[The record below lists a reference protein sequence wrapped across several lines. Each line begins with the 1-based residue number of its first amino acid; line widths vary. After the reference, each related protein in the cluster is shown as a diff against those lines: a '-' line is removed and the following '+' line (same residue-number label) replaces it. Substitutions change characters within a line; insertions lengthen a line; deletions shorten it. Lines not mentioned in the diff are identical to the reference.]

1 MDNKDRIFNYAESEH
16 YQFRDGDNFFIQA
29 NFKPEKK
36 DEALNLLKQE
46 IAALAESEI
55 TDEEFLK
62 AVKKVKTGLAAA
74 SETVSDIA
82 DMIGNAFTVLYDIK
96 LLEEV
101 VSVVDTITK
110 DDLINYAKNNLNIN
124 NAVISTLVPDEK

>member
-1 MDNKDRIFNYAESEH
+1 
-16 YQFRDGDNFFIQA
+16 
-29 NFKPEKK
+29 
-36 DEALNLLKQE
+36 
-46 IAALAESEI
+46 
-55 TDEEFLK
+55 
-62 AVKKVKTGLAAA
+62 
-74 SETVSDIA
+74 
-82 DMIGNAFTVLYDIK
+82 MIGNAFTVLYDIK